1 MPKRSRIDVHALLIR
16 SARPAAE
23 KSGEGAV
30 LVTLW
35 LGAGL
40 GRVFVEWL
48 DCRIGSEDPV
58 SREAAVAA
66 AATLREKIWFA
77 RRVHSKAG
85 GRLTSI
91 MYLKHRCC

>member
-1 MPKRSRIDVHALLIR
+1 MARQARESGVSLPDDLMPKRSRIDVHALLIR

-23 KSGEGAV
+23 KSGEGAA

-40 GRVFVEWL
+40 GSVLVEWL

-66 AATLREKIWFA
+66 AATLGEKVCTSCA
-77 RRVHSKAG
+77 R
-85 GRLTSI
+85 
-91 MYLKHRCC
+91 